1 VVRGDHSFMNYSF
14 SNGLRLQQHFVAM
27 AQASRENVHDNN
39 TSVACMRAE
48 QSWLVRTVDS
58 KYCQKY
64 SAGMGNVVLRER
76 GRKYVGLPEF
86 ARAGEQ
92 VLAELGL
99 EQARGTVTSVPDER
113 TIRYYMAEGLV
124 QTPEEKQGTA
134 SVFGYL
140 NLLQLL
146 TVKKLQAEHLPIRK
160 IRELVAGKSE
170 QELETLLGI
179 GSTAPK
185 KSRETDAKRYLES
198 LLASAP
204 TPEAAPPRQAA
215 PPPQSDQS
223 QSWQRV
229 EIEPGLELHIR
240 SDYAPPTSARTKS
253 LLEKAIHRLRRYAD
267 RRR

>member
-1 VVRGDHSFMNYSF
+1 MVNAVV
-14 SNGLRLQQHFVAM
+14 
-27 AQASRENVHDNN
+27 
-39 TSVACMRAE
+39 
-48 QSWLVRTVDS
+48 
-58 KYCQKY
+58 
-64 SAGMGNVVLRER
+64 RER

-92 VLAELGL
+92 VLAEMGL

-124 QTPEEKQGTA
+124 QTPEERQGTA
-134 SVFGYL
+134 SVFGYI

-179 GSTAPK
+179 GSTAAK
-185 KSRETDAKRYLES
+185 KSRETEAKRYLES
-198 LLASAP
+198 LLAP
-204 TPEAAPPRQAA
+204 TPSPASAAPLKQAA
-215 PPPQSDQS
+215 PPQQTDQS

-253 LLEKAIHRLRRYAD
+253 LLEKAIHRLRRL
-267 RRR
+267 RG

>member
-1 VVRGDHSFMNYSF
+1 MP
-14 SNGLRLQQHFVAM
+14 GLHIPLRRIVKFATPIY
-27 AQASRENVHDNN
+27 A
-39 TSVACMRAE
+39 
-48 QSWLVRTVDS
+48 VDS

-64 SAGMGNVVLRER
+64 SAGMVNVVVRER

-86 ARAGEQ
+86 ARVGEQ
-92 VLAELGL
+92 VLAEMGL

-124 QTPEEKQGTA
+124 QTPEERQGTA
-134 SVFGYL
+134 SVFGYI

-179 GSTAPK
+179 GSTAAK
-185 KSRETDAKRYLES
+185 KSRETEAKRYLES
-198 LLASAP
+198 LLAPTSAP
-204 TPEAAPPRQAA
+204 AALTLKEAAA
-215 PPPQSDQS
+215 PPPPQQTDQS

-240 SDYAPPTSARTKS
+240 SDYAPPTSARTKG
-253 LLEKAIHRLRRYAD
+253 LLEKAIHRLRRL
-267 RRR
+267 RG

>member
-1 VVRGDHSFMNYSF
+1 MV
-14 SNGLRLQQHFVAM
+14 
-27 AQASRENVHDNN
+27 
-39 TSVACMRAE
+39 
-48 QSWLVRTVDS
+48 
-58 KYCQKY
+58 K
-64 SAGMGNVVLRER
+64 VVLRER

-86 ARAGEQ
+86 ARVGEQ
-92 VLAELGL
+92 VLAEMGL

-113 TIRYYMAEGLV
+113 TIRYYMAEGLI

-170 QELETLLGI
+170 QELETLLGV
-179 GSTAPK
+179 GSTAK
-185 KSRETDAKRYLES
+185 KSRETEAKRYLES
-198 LLASAP
+198 LLAPAP
-204 TPEAAPPRQAA
+204 VPEAAPPRQAA
-215 PPPQSDQS
+215 APPQTDQS

-253 LLEKAIHRLRRYAD
+253 LLEKAIHRLRRL
-267 RRR
+267 RG